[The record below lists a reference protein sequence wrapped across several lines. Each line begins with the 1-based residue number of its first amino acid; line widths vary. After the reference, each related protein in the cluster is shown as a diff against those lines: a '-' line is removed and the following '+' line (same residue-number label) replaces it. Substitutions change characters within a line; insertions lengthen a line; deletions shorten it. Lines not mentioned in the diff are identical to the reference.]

1 MDNGQSWEEVLRSI
15 LGEEGASQAIEA
27 MRAAGLD
34 PETMGEAAGV
44 PTDPMQLQAM
54 LAQMRT
60 LFSSPDTGPVNWQLA
75 HDVARQ
81 QVHTGGDPIVTAAED
96 ARIRQAL
103 QIADLWLDPVTELV
117 AAAPTRRALSRSA
130 WVEETLPVF
139 QDLASPVAE
148 HIVDAI
154 SGLLSGEAP
163 PFGDETLG
171 LSMFGDSGGLN
182 APDLLRKL
190 GSAAFGMQLGGAVAH
205 LASETFGFSDIG
217 VPLGAAGSAAMVP
230 RNVDEFSDGLE
241 VPADQVLQFLALR
254 EAAHTRLYGA
264 APWLRG
270 HVLGIVRNYASEIA
284 IDLPAM
290 EEAFR
295 SIDPTD
301 PEQLRQALGS
311 GIFALEVTQS
321 QRESLE
327 NLETVLAV
335 IEGWVEC
342 VVTDAALGQIPELPA
357 LTEMMRRRRAAGGPA
372 EDAFKTLVGLEL
384 RPRRLRDAAAMWT
397 AVTAERGINGR
408 DQLWSHP
415 DLLPN
420 SAALDDPANLGRSDS
435 EFDDALAALLEGGFD
450 DDAPKDD

>member
-15 LGEEGASQAIEA
+15 LGEDGARQAIEA

-54 LAQMRT
+54 LGQMRS
-60 LFSSPDTGPVNWQLA
+60 LFSGPDAGPVNWQLA

-81 QVHTGGDPIVTAAED
+81 QVHTGGDPAVTAAED
-96 ARIRQAL
+96 ARIRHAL
-103 QIADLWLDPVTELV
+103 QVADLWLDPATDLV
-117 AAAPTRRALSRSA
+117 APAPTRRALSRAA
-130 WVEETLPVF
+130 WVEATLPVF
-139 QDLASPVAE
+139 QDLATPVAE

-154 SGLLSGEAP
+154 ANLLSGQSSAFE
-163 PFGDETLG
+163 DESLG
-171 LSMFGDSGGLN
+171 LSMFGEAGGFN
-182 APDLLRKL
+182 APDLLRRL

-205 LASETFGFSDIG
+205 LASETFGLSDIG
-217 VPLGAAGSAAMVP
+217 VPLGAQGTAAMVP
-230 RNVDEFSDGLE
+230 RNVDAFCDGLE
-241 VPADQVLQFLALR
+241 VPADQVVQFLALR
-254 EAAHTRLYGA
+254 EAAYTRLYGA

-270 HVLGIVRNYASEIA
+270 HVLTIVRNYAAEIA

-295 SIDPTD
+295 AIDPSD
-301 PEQLRQALGS
+301 PEQLRSALGS
-311 GIFALEVTQS
+311 GIFALEVSES

-335 IEGWVEC
+335 IEGWVE
-342 VVTDAALGQIPELPA
+342 VVATEAARGQLPELPA

-384 RPRRLRDAAAMWT
+384 RPRRLRDAAAMWA
-397 AVTAERGINGR
+397 AVTAERGIDGR

-420 SAALDDPANLGRSDS
+420 AAVLDDPANLGKSDF
-435 EFDDALAALLEGGFD
+435 EFDDALAALLEEGLGD
-450 DDAPKDD
+450 ISDEE